1 MTLNLTLVSPNLIV
15 QTSDFRLTAGREIR
29 SHTAQ
34 KQTVL
39 QYRDWS
45 GLVCYTGI
53 AKWGDHDTA
62 AWLDQVLPHPA
73 GQRTPQDIADTLAR
87 KGRAWL
93 RQIPEE
99 HRVHAFTL
107 TTFEQGRPTVYLV
120 SNVMRPDGSWKS
132 ERPAAFCC
140 YRLQPEQPWCLVT
153 GYAPA
158 VDSRQTASLEALM
171 NAGTSPARLRRVA
184 AEASRAAASRA
195 ENTVSE
201 ECVASHLSPD
211 RAGESEVFG
220 NLPARFMPNGT
231 IDGRLIAPQLVVDEG
246 DGPQR
251 LVGAEW
257 HVDSGGAVRVM
268 NGAYRRLDQQQG
280 TGWREMDG

>member
-53 AKWGDHDTA
+53 AQWGDHDTA
-62 AWLDQVLPHPA
+62 AWLDQVLSHPA
-73 GQRTPQDIADTLAR
+73 GQRSPQDIADTLAR

-93 RQIPEE
+93 RRIPEE

-107 TTFEQGRPTVYLV
+107 AAFEQGRPTVYLV
-120 SNVMRPDGSWKS
+120 SNVMRPDGSWKPA
-132 ERPAAFCC
+132 RPAAFSC

-153 GYAPA
+153 GYASA
-158 VDSRQTASLEALM
+158 VDSGQKASLEALM
-171 NAGTSPARLRRVA
+171 EAGTSPAGLRRLA
-184 AEASRAAASRA
+184 AEASRAAAGRA

-201 ECVASHLSPD
+201 ECVAAHLTPGG
-211 RAGESEVFG
+211 AGESEVFG
-220 NLPARFMPNGT
+220 NLPARFLPSGIIN
-231 IDGRLIAPQLVVDEG
+231 GRLVAPRLVVDEG
-246 DGPQR
+246 DGSRR

-257 HVDSGGAVRVM
+257 HAEPGGAVLVM
-268 NGAYRRLDQQQG
+268 TGGYRRLDQQQG
-280 TGWREMDG
+280 AGWRDTDD